1 MRVALDVS
9 AVPTRVAGAG
19 RYVVELARRLPGAGV
34 TTTLVARRDDAAR
47 WRELSSARVLDP
59 VPVPR
64 PARLAYEAL
73 RAGRGALAHEVD
85 LWHGPHYT
93 MPRRSALPVVVTVHD
108 LTYFTHPEWHERA
121 KVALF
126 TRSIRHAAT
135 HAAALVCVSEHTA
148 RELAALVAPS
158 APVVTAPLG
167 VELERFGPEDRGDA
181 ARLEALGLSGG
192 PAILFVGTDEPRK
205 GLGTLL
211 EAFTAVGDLDPA
223 VELWVC
229 GQRGWGDSPLAAALA
244 SHPHRDRIRALGYVE
259 DATLPALYRRAAV
272 VAYPSKGE
280 GFGLPVL
287 EAMACGASVVTT
299 AGTVMAEVAGDAAR
313 LVESG
318 DPTALATGLYEALVE
333 GEPERA
339 RRARAGR
346 ARAEGYTWDLC
357 VARHLDAYRIAL
369 GR

>member
-9 AVPTRVAGAG
+9 AVPARVAGAG

-47 WRELSSARVLDP
+47 WREWSSARVLDP
-59 VPVPR
+59 VPPSR

-73 RAGRGALAHEVD
+73 RAGRGSLAREVD

-93 MPRRSALPVVVTVHD
+93 MPRRTPLPVVVTVHD

-126 TRSIRHAAT
+126 TRAIRHGAA

-148 RELAALVAPS
+148 RELASLVGTS
-158 APVVTAPLG
+158 VPVVTAPLG
-167 VELERFGPEDRGDA
+167 VELELFSADATGDD
-181 ARLEALGLSGG
+181 ARLDGLGLSGA

-205 GLGTLL
+205 GLDTLL
-211 EAFTAVGDLDPA
+211 EAFAEVGDADA
-223 VELWVC
+223 EVELWIC
-229 GQRGWGDSPLAAALA
+229 GQRGWGASPVAAALT
-244 SHPHRDRIRALGYVE
+244 SHRHRRRIRPLGYVGDE
-259 DATLPALYRRAAV
+259 ALAALYRRAAV
-272 VAYPSKGE
+272 VAYPSRGE

-299 AGTVMAEVAGDAAR
+299 ADTVMAEVSAGAAR
-313 LVESG
+313 LVGSG
-318 DPTALATGLYEALVE
+318 DAPALARALLEALGE
-333 GEPERA
+333 GSIERA
-339 RRARAGR
+339 ARALAGR
-346 ARAEGYTWDLC
+346 ARAEGYTWERC